1 MTGRLV
7 NFTDSA
13 RDAIRLAYEEAE
25 TMHHGY
31 VGMEHLLLG
40 LMQEQM
46 GMGGI
51 ILRSLGVE
59 KETLKTLVR
68 HQFPSK
74 TLTTNEIRLDLS
86 PGCKRAINRAMH
98 EAQLADHPFVSTE
111 HILKGMISQGAGT
124 AAKLLT
130 GLGLSTG
137 LVEAHIDQVLDKGQ
151 SIPFIKEGKPM
162 GALEERYKI
171 ESVIGVGGMS
181 TVYRARDLRYSNFVR
196 LVAIKEMQPVNVAEV
211 DQRNIIR
218 DFRQEAGILASLKHP
233 FIPRF
238 YDFFSVRDRFY
249 IVMEYIVGQDLETIL
264 DDTDDYLTN
273 RQVVHW
279 GIQLCDVLSYLH
291 SHPRGPIIFRD
302 MKPSNIMVD
311 RYGNVRLIDFNIAR
325 VLSGEKKRGSVGTQG
340 YSPPEQYQG
349 VVTPRVDI
357 YALGAT
363 LHHLLTKQDPRLDP
377 PFSFDQRPIRQY
389 NPEVN
394 IGLEVV
400 IMRALSYHENQRY
413 TSAEAMKQAL
423 IATGI
428 K

>member
-171 ESVIGVGGMS
+171 ELVIGVGGMS

-325 VLSGEKKRGSVGTQG
+325 VLSGEKKRKCRDPGIFASGAVSRGCH
-340 YSPPEQYQG
+340 
-349 VVTPRVDI
+349 TP
-357 YALGAT
+357 G
-363 LHHLLTKQDPRLDP
+363 
-377 PFSFDQRPIRQY
+377 
-389 NPEVN
+389 
-394 IGLEVV
+394 
-400 IMRALSYHENQRY
+400 
-413 TSAEAMKQAL
+413 
-423 IATGI
+423 
-428 K
+428 